1 MEDRKKILKIEFSI
15 PMIVF
20 LYIYLDHQLFCWV
33 FYYLKSTAFLS
44 LIIFIYLEEFSFS
57 FIIIQKGLWIEKVVN
72 TLSEI

>member
-1 MEDRKKILKIEFSI
+1 
-15 PMIVF
+15 
-20 LYIYLDHQLFCWV
+20 
-33 FYYLKSTAFLS
+33 KSTAFLS